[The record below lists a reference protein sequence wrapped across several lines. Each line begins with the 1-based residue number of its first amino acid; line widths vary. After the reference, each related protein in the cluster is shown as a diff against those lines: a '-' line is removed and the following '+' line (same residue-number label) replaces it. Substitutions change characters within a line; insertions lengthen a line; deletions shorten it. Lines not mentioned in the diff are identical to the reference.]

1 MKNLRE
7 EIEKISKTY
16 PIIKVML
23 FVDGFE
29 DDLLNLF
36 RSFAL
41 DVIGRD
47 KRRLDSKGRW
57 MGRYDE
63 KELGYNQRGEDARQR
78 MGVILD
84 EKGI

>member
-36 RSFAL
+36 RSWVEDILIELRHIRANAPL
-41 DVIGRD
+41 TVGDGGRTRDRLRDLIEVIEGA
-47 KRRLDSKGRW
+47 K
-57 MGRYDE
+57 
-63 KELGYNQRGEDARQR
+63 
-78 MGVILD
+78 
-84 EKGI
+84 